1 MVKKINSQ
9 VKSGPNTR
17 EINALISAINEKKYT
32 KAINL
37 AKTFIQLFPQYP
49 LGWMALGT
57 AHKLIEE
64 NEEAIIALEKA
75 ITLAPKDAALLN
87 DLGSIQLDMGHL
99 TAAELNFRRA
109 LEIKSDFPQAYSN
122 LGMVLEGLGNS
133 EEAELSHQRAI
144 LLLPNF
150 AEAYYNLGITFR
162 NQGKLAEALSSFNKA
177 LEIKPDYVEA
187 LNNLGV
193 THQEMFNQ
201 EAAENAYRNAIT
213 LKPNFA
219 EAYFNLG
226 NACHSLGRLNDA
238 LVAYQQ
244 ALLIRQDFAQ
254 ANNNMGCVLEEQEKF
269 SEAEACYRQ
278 AVVTDPDFV
287 EAKNNLAEILRRL
300 DKSNEAEDIYRRMLD
315 TKVEDSVISINQQ
328 ITALIP
334 IGRSGSLFF
343 HSLFDE
349 HPEILT
355 LPGVYFKG
363 WFDNDLW
370 NKQFKPDTKNP
381 NWRIHLVSKIMK
393 MYEPFFDARSKKN
406 VPGKPMD
413 SAWLAKDMGFMEMGA
428 DRSQHLAIE
437 KDAFVKAFLS
447 LLTPLS
453 SVTQADCFTLL
464 HRAFEMVVRDVE
476 HCRRHE
482 KKVIF
487 YHIHNPNL
495 HELTHFLQSFPKAKL
510 LYIVRNPVQ
519 SMESWMLTASE
530 GIKLNSSQV
539 DVTYTTKNMEAI
551 HFISLR
557 KWNQM
562 VYFIVAFFKY
572 LQLPLTKITE
582 SRGVRLEDV
591 KRDPHRVL
599 PQIAEWIGVSD
610 NPALYDSSF
619 CGLQYWGPTSKTTG
633 KITGFDTSSI
643 DRVKGELLGP
653 RDIRI
658 FETLFW
664 PFAKLY
670 GYTGMD
676 EEEFRSQLDE
686 IRPWLE
692 EPLEFETKLYAVLPD
707 HTQSI
712 QELHPYKRLH
722 RLLHNY
728 WKILN
733 RDGTYHAMVPPFKLC

>member
-1 MVKKINSQ
+1 MIKKTTRLGKN
-9 VKSGPNTR
+9 GPNIR

-37 AKTFIQLFPQYP
+37 AKTFTQLFPQYP
-49 LGWMALGT
+49 FGWMALGT
-57 AHKLIEE
+57 ALKLVER
-64 NEEAIIALEKA
+64 NVEAIVALEKA

-99 TAAELNFRRA
+99 TAAEINFRRA
-109 LEIKSDFPQAYSN
+109 LQINSDFPQAYTN
-122 LGMVLEGLGNS
+122 LGMALEELGNS
-133 EEAELSHQRAI
+133 DEAELSHQRAI
-144 LLLPNF
+144 LLMPNF
-150 AEAYYNLGITFR
+150 TEAYYNLGITFR
-162 NQGKLAEALSSFNKA
+162 NQGRLAAAVLSFKKA
-177 LEIKPDYVEA
+177 IEIKPDYVEA
-187 LNNLGV
+187 LNNLGI
-193 THQEMFNQ
+193 TYQEMYEQ
-201 EAAENAYRNAIT
+201 EAAETAYRNAIT
-213 LKPNFA
+213 VKPNFA

-226 NACHSLGRLNDA
+226 NTYHSLGKLNDA
-238 LVAYQQ
+238 VVAYRQ

-278 AVVTDPDFV
+278 AVLIDPDFV
-287 EAKNNLAEILRRL
+287 EAKNNLAEILRQL
-300 DKSNEAEDIYRRMLD
+300 GKSNEADDLYRRMLD
-315 TKVEDSVISINQQ
+315 IKFYDSGISTNQQ

-355 LPGVYFKG
+355 LPGIYFKG

-370 NKQFKPDTKNP
+370 NKQFNPDTKNP
-381 NWRIHLVSKIMK
+381 NWRVHLVSKIINT
-393 MYEPFFDARSKKN
+393 YEPFFDSKSKKN

-447 LLTPLS
+447 LLAPLT
-453 SVTQADCFTLL
+453 SVSQADCFTLL
-464 HRAFEMVVRDVE
+464 HRAFEVAVREVE
-476 HCRRHE
+476 HCKTQE
-482 KKVIF
+482 NKVIF

-519 SMESWMLTASE
+519 SMESWMLTASK
-530 GIKLNSSQV
+530 GIKINSSQV
-539 DVTYTTKNMEAI
+539 DETDAAKNIKAVQ
-551 HFISLR
+551 FISLR

-562 VYFIVAFFKY
+562 VYFIFTMFKY
-572 LQLPLTKITE
+572 LQLPLTKITD

-591 KRDPHRVL
+591 KRNPHRVL

-643 DRVKGELLGP
+643 DRVRGELLGS

-676 EEEFRSQLDE
+676 VDEFRSQLYE

-692 EPLEFETKLYAVLPD
+692 VPLEFESKLYTELPD

-712 QELHPYKRLH
+712 QELYPYKRLH

-728 WKILN
+728 WNILN
-733 RDGTYHAMVPPFKLC
+733 RDGTYHAMVPPFKFC